1 MYNVELMNI
10 VRQTFYI
17 KTKLMNKRIQI
28 LSLLFLGFSQVVF
41 SQIKE
46 EKLILDRQREPEVK
60 KIEKKKTSIDA
71 EKNYPPEEKSANPP
85 TYNIT
90 NVPASSD
97 FKTSL
102 IQGEDISPKFDAEYQ
117 NNYFQ
122 LGMGNYGKILAD
134 GNISTKLE
142 GGMEVGGDVHFLS
155 TTGLKKVYD
164 WDSQQNS
171 GNAGVYLNAYGEKGK
186 LSVNANYGLND
197 YNYYGIYAITPE
209 SNNVDLNQRTNRIKV
224 NGYYDF
230 YANEF
235 LNDVRVKSSFLT
247 DKFNAQENQ
256 AEVLFN
262 LSKHGVEL
270 PALDDV
276 KFNADLGLN
285 LETIN
290 TDFELLN
297 QNSSQYL
304 NGTVSPK
311 LTFFKG
317 NSYLKIGSD
326 FSFLNSKTK
335 SLVRGDDFVLDQEAK
350 SNKTYWFPKAEL
362 QFAAADEF
370 KFYAGITGGLKLNSY
385 ANLLEEN
392 PFLVSD
398 QELRAT
404 ETKYKFY
411 FGLRGDI
418 DQNIKYDFSAGF
430 GKMNNI
436 LFFQANDLFNSAV
449 DYKRPAFDFANTFSS
464 VYDNGTVSEAK
475 ASIQY
480 FPLANLALD
489 AEVHFEKYNL
499 DNFENIFYKPLVKAT
514 IGGKYAMLDKKL
526 KLGAKAIFAS
536 DQTTNSFQVNN
547 EGINPNVYISSEN
560 RNDKVGGFADL
571 NLSAEYQVHKNFSI
585 FALGNNLLNTQYQT
599 YKGYKVLGAQI
610 LGGVKISF

>member
-1 MYNVELMNI
+1 
-10 VRQTFYI
+10 
-17 KTKLMNKRIQI
+17 MNKRIQHI
-28 LSLLFLGFSQVVF
+28 FLLGLLFSSTAVF

-46 EKLILDRQREPEVK
+46 EKLILDRKREPEVK

-85 TYNIT
+85 TYDIT

-102 IQGEDISPKFDAEYQ
+102 IQGEDISPKFDAEHQ

-142 GGMEVGGDVHFLS
+142 NGMEVGGDLHFLS
-155 TTGLKKVYD
+155 TAGLRKVYD
-164 WDSQQNS
+164 WNSKQNS
-171 GNAGVYLNAYGEKGK
+171 GNVGAYLNSYGEKGK
-186 LSVNANYGLND
+186 FSINADYGLND
-197 YNYYGIYAITPE
+197 YNYYGIYALTPA
-209 SNNVDLNQRTNRIKV
+209 SNNVDLKQKTNRIKL

-230 YANEF
+230 YSNEI
-235 LNDVRVKSSFLT
+235 LNDVRVKSSFLS
-247 DKFNAQENQ
+247 DHFNAKENQ
-256 AEVLFN
+256 AEIMVN

-270 PALDDV
+270 PAFDDV
-276 KFNADLGLN
+276 NFNADLGLN
-285 LETIN
+285 LETVK
-290 TDFELLN
+290 TDFELLDK
-297 QNSSQYL
+297 NSSQFL
-304 NGTVSPK
+304 NATLAPK
-311 LTFFKG
+311 MTFFKG
-317 NSYLKIGSD
+317 KSYLMIGYD
-326 FSFLNSKTK
+326 FSFLN
-335 SLVRGDDFVLDQEAK
+335 AK
-350 SNKTYWFPKAEL
+350 NSNMILAEQVKNNKTYWFPKAEL

-385 ANLLEEN
+385 ADLLEQN
-392 PFLVSD
+392 PYLVSD

-430 GKMNNI
+430 GKMNDI
-436 LFFQANDLFNSAV
+436 LFFKANDLFNSAV
-449 DYKRPAFDFANTFSS
+449 DYNRPAYDFANTFSS

-475 ASIQY
+475 ASVQY

-489 AEVHFEKYNL
+489 AELNFEKYNL
-499 DNFENIFYKPLVKAT
+499 ENNKNIFYKPLVRAS
-514 IGGKYAMLDKKL
+514 IGGKYSMLDKKL
-526 KLGAKAIFAS
+526 NLGAKAIFAT
-536 DQTTNSFQVNN
+536 DQTTNSFELNN
-547 EGINPNVYISSEN
+547 DGINPNIFISSEN

-571 NLSAEYQVHKNFSI
+571 NLSAEYKVHKNFSI

>member
-1 MYNVELMNI
+1 
-10 VRQTFYI
+10 
-17 KTKLMNKRIQI
+17 MNKRIQHI
-28 LSLLFLGFSQVVF
+28 FFIGLLFSSTAVF

-46 EKLILDRQREPEVK
+46 EKLILDRKREPEVK
-60 KIEKKKTSIDA
+60 KIEKKKTSIEA

-85 TYNIT
+85 TYDIT

-142 GGMEVGGDVHFLS
+142 NGLEVGGDVHFLS
-155 TTGLKKVYD
+155 TTGLRKVYD
-164 WDSQQNS
+164 WNSKQNS
-171 GNAGVYLNAYGEKGK
+171 GNVGVYLNSYGEKGK
-186 LSVNANYGLND
+186 LSVNADYGLKD
-197 YNYYGIYAITPE
+197 YHYYGIYAFTPS
-209 SNNVDLNQRTNRIKV
+209 SNNIDLKQKTNRIKI

-230 YANEF
+230 YSNDI
-235 LNDVRVKSSFLT
+235 LNDVRLKSSFLS
-247 DKFNAQENQ
+247 DHFNAKENQ
-256 AEVLFN
+256 AEVMLN

-270 PALDDV
+270 PAFDDV
-276 KFNADLGLN
+276 NFNADLGVN
-285 LETIN
+285 VETVK

-297 QNSSQYL
+297 KNSSQFL
-304 NGTVSPK
+304 NATLVPK
-311 LTFFKG
+311 MTFFKG
-317 NSYLKIGSD
+317 KSYLMIGSD
-326 FSFLNSKTK
+326 FSFLN
-335 SLVRGDDFVLDQEAK
+335 AK
-350 SNKTYWFPKAEL
+350 NSNLILAEQVKNSKTYWFPKAEL

-370 KFYAGITGGLKLNSY
+370 KFYAGITGGLKLNTY
-385 ANLLEEN
+385 ANLLEQN
-392 PFLVSD
+392 PYLVSD

-430 GKMNNI
+430 GKMNDI
-436 LFFQANDLFNSAV
+436 LFFKANGLFNDVV
-449 DYKRPAFDFANTFSS
+449 DYNRLAYDYANTFSS

-475 ASIQY
+475 ASVQY

-489 AEVHFEKYNL
+489 AELNFEKYNL
-499 DNFENIFYKPLVKAT
+499 DNNENIFNKPLVRAS
-514 IGGKYAMLDKKL
+514 IGGKYTMLDKKL
-526 KLGAKAIFAS
+526 SLGAKAIFAT
-536 DQTTNSFQVNN
+536 DQTTNSFEVNN
-547 EGINPNVYISSEN
+547 DGINPNIFISSEN

-571 NLSAEYQVHKNFSI
+571 NLSVEYKVHKNFSI
-585 FALGNNLLNTQYQT
+585 FALGNNLLNTKYQT